1 MTSSSL
7 TAAGEV
13 VEISA
18 VVVISFVVELVVA
31 CVVFNFF
38 LGNGVLTGFLG
49 LSGFRVGDDFCLGG
63 DVGDD
68 VVEVSL
74 AFSLKPSKFLTKF

>member
-1 MTSSSL
+1 MTSSF
-7 TAAGEV
+7 TVAVEV
-13 VEISA
+13 VEINA

-31 CVVFNFF
+31 CVVFNFL

-49 LSGFRVGDDFCLGG
+49 LSGFCVGDGVC
-63 DVGDD
+63 VGDNVGD
-68 VVEVSL
+68 GVVEVSL